1 MAHCLDGLEE
11 LCAFMEPR
19 PQSNGSAVRNNGRA
33 FSPSSYMSP
42 PVERAYA
49 ADELENGQ
57 FQSTP
62 RGSEYTSTPKTAM
75 AGTIAVSRTN
85 GSKSMSEQEVK
96 SEFVRTLRDGQS
108 TSLKETGT
116 FVVEEENAT
125 ESQTMLMTASILND
139 LNQSSSTGNSSSN
152 GGGSFTSSYEYP
164 EHRIPRMAQKVIGDR
179 REVELVVMAR
189 SQPDEEHSSLG
200 SDCVPS
206 RNPQGE
212 RRDSN

>member
-1 MAHCLDGLEE
+1 
-11 LCAFMEPR
+11 MEPR
-19 PQSNGSAVRNNGRA
+19 PQSNGSAVRNNGGS

-62 RGSEYTSTPKTAM
+62 RGSEYTSTPKTAV
-75 AGTIAVSRTN
+75 AGTIPVSRTN

-96 SEFVRTLRDGQS
+96 SLRDGQS

-164 EHRIPRMAQKVIGDR
+164 EDRIPRNAQKRIGDR